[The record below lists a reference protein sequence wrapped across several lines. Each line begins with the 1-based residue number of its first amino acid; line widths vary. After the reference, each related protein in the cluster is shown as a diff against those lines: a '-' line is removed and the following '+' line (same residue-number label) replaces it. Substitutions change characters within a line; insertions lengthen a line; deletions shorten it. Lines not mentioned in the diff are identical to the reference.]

1 MAYAHE
7 IALTTEVHM
16 IHHFAEWGLLS
27 IVGVAVY
34 FVFKKFNRT

>member
-7 IALTTEVHM
+7 IALTTEAHM
-16 IHHFAEWGLLS
+16 IHHFTEWGLLS
-27 IVGVAVY
+27 IAGIVVY

>member
-7 IALTTEVHM
+7 IALTTQVHI
-16 IHHFAEWGLLS
+16 IHHFTEWGLLS

-34 FVFKKFNRT
+34 FLFKKLNKV